1 MIELQPQEANGPMSR
16 PVLGRGLAVAIGIAV
31 LIGVAAILYVIF
43 GAIFKPADSGNLQLI
58 AQAAAKADTRAVP
71 QDDKDKLNKLEIPP
85 VGTVYPTT
93 LFVDGDGQ
101 PLHMTAFKGH
111 PVVLNLW
118 ATWCA
123 PCVREM
129 PTLAKLQSDYAAQ
142 GLTVAAVSM
151 DNAAATDAAKAF
163 IASHAPLKFYQDSKY
178 GFLSDLKPHLQ
189 GFPTTVLFDKN
200 GVERAVLSG
209 DADWSSPEAKAVID
223 KLITF

>member
-1 MIELQPQEANGPMSR
+1 MSK
-16 PVLGRGLAVAIGIAV
+16 PVLGRGLALAIAIAV

-43 GAIFKPADSGNLQLI
+43 GAIFKPADSGNLQMI
-58 AQAAAKADTRAVP
+58 AQAAAKADTRPVP

-85 VGTVYPTT
+85 VGTVYPPT
-93 LFVDGDGQ
+93 LFVDANGQ
-101 PLHMTAFKGH
+101 PMHMTAFKGH

-129 PTLAKLQSDYAAQ
+129 PTLAKLQTDYAAE
-142 GLTVAAVSM
+142 GLTVVAVSM
-151 DNAAATDAAKAF
+151 DNSAQSDTAKAF
-163 IASHAPLKFYQDSKY
+163 IAGHAPLKFYQDAKY

-189 GFPTTVLFDKN
+189 GFPTTVLFDRH

-209 DADWSSPEAKAVID
+209 DADWSSPEAKAVTD
-223 KLITF
+223 KLIAM

>member
-1 MIELQPQEANGPMSR
+1 M
-16 PVLGRGLAVAIGIAV
+16 LGRGPALAIAIAV

-43 GAIFKPADSGNLQLI
+43 GAVFKPADSSNLQMI
-58 AQAAAKADTRAVP
+58 AQAAAKADARAVP
-71 QDDKDKLNKLEIPP
+71 QEDKDKLNKLELPP
-85 VGTVYPTT
+85 VGTVYPAT
-93 LFVDGDGQ
+93 LFVDGNGQ

-163 IASHAPLKFYQDSKY
+163 IASHAPLKFYQDAKY

-200 GVERAVLSG
+200 GIERAVLSG

-223 KLITF
+223 KLISF

>member
-1 MIELQPQEANGPMSR
+1 MSR

-223 KLITF
+223 KLIAM